1 MNQQP
6 AKIVVI
12 GAGISGIRSALDL
25 AELGYKVCLLD
36 RAPAMGGILTRLDRQ
51 FPNNHCGIC
60 RMLPMF
66 DRDGNDAFC
75 LRKGLSHE
83 NIEVLLSAEVT
94 AVEGNAGNMT
104 VTALQQATGVDAG
117 RCIGCRECEK
127 VCPVEVPDSFNAL
140 LGKRKAIYLP
150 VPYQIP
156 NQRVID
162 LQACT
167 RCGECVKVCPT
178 SAIDLERKPET
189 LTFANI
195 GGVVLTSGTG
205 LYNPQ
210 DMDIYGMAHF
220 PNVVTSSAF
229 ERILSSSGPYQGS
242 LIRPSD
248 QRPPRKIAWIQCVGS
263 RNPMIGADYC
273 SSACCM
279 ISIKQALFAKER
291 LGQETQTTIFYMD
304 MRTFGRDYQR
314 YRDQAEQDNKVDFVR
329 CRIHSIEPAEEEGS
343 LKISYVD
350 HNGRPTHAV
359 FDMAVLATGKDPLQ
373 KLPDF
378 AAHPGVF
385 ATGAVSEW
393 MDIGNAVVSAS
404 AVSQRLARTL
414 FAAGIKPEKHVVTP
428 LSDKVAGP
436 PHLQVVLCSCNG
448 SLDQVVEENR
458 LAAELK
464 KIPGKLDIMQTQSV
478 CAAEGL
484 AKVKETLESGPA
496 NRVLFAACQP
506 QVFLPKLRQ
515 LAAQTGIPREFMDV
529 VDLRA
534 LSADTSSDEGLGE
547 VMHQLEMR
555 ANRLFRKKITQTDC
569 RPIQKTALV
578 IGSGPA
584 GLSAALALAA
594 QNIKVALV
602 EKKESIGGNFVNI
615 HDPQIREMI
624 GQLMAA
630 AQNQPLITMHTAT
643 EVIRNTGVAGQFAAR
658 LRNINGEETT
668 VLHGAAVLAIGGD
681 KADLPAAARADNK
694 IMSVYDLEA
703 ELHQPGLDA
712 TQINSVVFMQCVG
725 SREEPRNYCSRIC
738 CVKSLQTALKLKE
751 LNPDCQISVFYRD
764 MMTYGASEKWYTQ
777 ARAQGILFIPFAKQ
791 AKPQIKSEAGR
802 VLVEGFDPVLGEPVC
817 IQADRVALASGL
829 IPNQADLLAA
839 AFQVKTTRDGFIQEA
854 DSKWRPV
861 DTGREGIFVCGLAKG
876 PVRAAEAVQEGKA
889 AALRALR
896 IFARDTIAASRQ
908 SAYVRHAICS
918 LCERCIAICP
928 FDARFLDPE
937 LGRIM
942 VDPLACQGCGLCAA
956 ECPNGATLIGDF
968 EEYGVLDEIEA
979 ALG

>member
-1 MNQQP
+1 MNQP

-66 DRDGNDAFC
+66 DRDNSEAFC
-75 LRKGLSHE
+75 LRKGLSHD
-83 NIEVLLSAEVT
+83 NIELLLSTEVT
-94 AVEGNAGNMT
+94 GVEGNPGNMT
-104 VTALQQATGVDAG
+104 VTMVRQATGVDAD

-127 VCPVEVPDSFNAL
+127 ICPVEVPDSFNAE
-140 LGKRKAIYLP
+140 LGKRKAIYLE
-150 VPYQIP
+150 VPYQRP

-178 SAIDLERKPET
+178 AAIDLDMKPEI
-189 LTFANI
+189 LTFENI
-195 GGVVLTSGTG
+195 GGIVLASGTG
-205 LYNPQ
+205 LFNPQ
-210 DMDIYGMAHF
+210 DTDVYGMDHF

-242 LIRPSD
+242 LMRPSD
-248 QRPPRKIAWIQCVGS
+248 QHPPRKIAWIQCVGS

-291 LGQETQTTIFYMD
+291 LGSDTQTTIFYMD

-314 YRDQAEQDNKVDFVR
+314 YRDQAEKENKVAFVR
-329 CRIHSIEPAEEEGS
+329 CRIHSIEPGDEEGN

-350 HNGRPTHAV
+350 HSGKPVNAV
-359 FDMAVLATGKDPLQ
+359 FDMAVLATGKDPLR
-373 KLPDF
+373 KIPDF
-378 AAHPGVF
+378 AAHPGII
-385 ATGAVSEW
+385 ATDAVSEW
-393 MDIGNAVVSAS
+393 MDIGSAVVSAS
-404 AVSQRLARTL
+404 AVSERLVRML
-414 FAAGIKPEKHVVTP
+414 SSAGISPEKQAAPP
-428 LSDKVAGP
+428 LSDKVAAP
-436 PHLQVVLCSCNG
+436 PHLQVVLCSCHG
-448 SLDQVVEENR
+448 SLDKVLAENQ

-464 KIPGKLDIMQTQSV
+464 KIPGRMDIMQVKSV
-478 CAAEGL
+478 CDAEGL
-484 AKVKETLESGPA
+484 EKVKETLESGPA
-496 NRVLFAACQP
+496 NRLLFAACDT

-515 LAAQTGIPREFMDV
+515 LAAQTGIPKEFMDV
-529 VDLRA
+529 VNLRVLA
-534 LSADTSSDEGLGE
+534 ENASSPEVLGE
-547 VMHQLEMR
+547 MMQQLEMR
-555 ANRLFRKKITQTDC
+555 ANRLFRKKITPTDS
-569 RPIQKTALV
+569 RPIRKTALV
-578 IGSGPA
+578 IGGGPA

-594 QNIKVALV
+594 QKIKVILV
-602 EKKESIGGNFVNI
+602 EKQETIGGNFANI
-615 HDPQIREMI
+615 YDAQNREMI
-624 GQLMAA
+624 GQLIAEA
-630 AQNQPLITMHTAT
+630 KDQPLITIHTDT
-643 EVIRNTGVAGQFAAR
+643 EVINNAGVAGQFAAR
-658 LRNINGEETT
+658 LRDKNGAEITI
-668 VLHGAAVLAIGGD
+668 LHGAAVIATGGG
-681 KADLPAAARADNK
+681 KADLPADTRADNK
-694 IMSVYDLEA
+694 IISLYDLEA
-703 ELHQPGLDA
+703 ELNQPGMDA
-712 TQINSVVFMQCVG
+712 ANINTVVFMQCVG

-738 CVKSLQTALKLKE
+738 CLKSLKTAMKLKE
-751 LNPDCQISVFYRD
+751 LNPDCNISIFYRD
-764 MMTYGASEKWYTQ
+764 MMTYGESEKFYTQ
-777 ARAQGILFIPFAKQ
+777 ARAKGIIFIPFEKQ
-791 AKPQIKSEAGR
+791 EKPQIKIEAGR
-802 VLVEGFDPVLGEPVC
+802 VLVQGFDPVLNEPVC
-817 IQADRVALASGL
+817 LEADRVVLASGL
-829 IPNQADLLAA
+829 IPNPVDVVAQ
-839 AFQVKTTRDGFIQEA
+839 AFQVSTTRDGFIREA

-861 DTGREGIFVCGLAKG
+861 DTGREGIFVCGLARG
-876 PVRAAEAVQEGKA
+876 PVRADEAVQEGKA

-896 IFARDTIAASRQ
+896 ILARDTIAASRH

-928 FDARFLDPE
+928 FDARFIDPD

-942 VDPLACQGCGLCAA
+942 VDPVACQGCGLCAA